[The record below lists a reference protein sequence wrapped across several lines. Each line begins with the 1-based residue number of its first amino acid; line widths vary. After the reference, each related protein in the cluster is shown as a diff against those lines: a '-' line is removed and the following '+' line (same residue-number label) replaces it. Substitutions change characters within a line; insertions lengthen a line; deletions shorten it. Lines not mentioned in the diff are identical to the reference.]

1 MTQAKKNKEE
11 LVAIKL
17 HPHNHEAEMCVLG
30 AIIEEKHALAKC
42 LPILPDSSM
51 FYKPQHGMVYDACL
65 DLKSKGDPIDL
76 LTVSTYLR
84 SKKQIDEIGGLSY
97 LVELARSVS
106 SSANLEAHAFY
117 IKDTWVKREL
127 ISIGSEASRM
137 SYDNTDS
144 SVSIMEK
151 LQHRILSTMS
161 MVFVNKPKTLKSVL
175 QKLFIETE
183 QAIQN
188 ARDGKPTGLMMGL
201 ERVDSITGGLQKQ
214 DLVVLAGR
222 PGMGKSALAA
232 QIVVNAKIIEPL
244 AVIPVFS
251 LEMRDTKFVSRMVSS
266 ISNIKMSL
274 MTKGNMT
281 NEELSEMMNK
291 CEVLNTDDIY
301 IDDQGGQK
309 ILDVAA
315 KCENIKLEKG
325 RIDLIVFD
333 FIQQAKGRGNTR
345 EQEVGSVSI
354 DLKNVAKKLD
364 CPVLAI
370 SSMNRESSK
379 RGGDSRPSLTDLRD
393 SGSIESDA
401 DLVFLLYRPE
411 YYGIDKYEDGTETKN
426 VCEVII
432 AKHKNGA
439 TDTVKVGY
447 KPDISHFFN
456 LDESPLIK
464 SNIPEWNPS
473 KFPQRDYTEPVNTE
487 DDNTPF

>member
-1 MTQAKKNKEE
+1 MTQTKKSKPEPILIAK
-11 LVAIKL
+11 LP
-17 HPHNHEAEMCVLG
+17 PHNIEAEMCVLG
-30 AIIEEKHALAKC
+30 AIISEKHALAKC
-42 LPILPDSSM
+42 LPILPDSAM
-51 FYKPQHGMVYDACL
+51 FYKLQHGTVYDACL

-76 LTVSTYLR
+76 LTVTTFLR
-84 SKKQIDEIGGLSY
+84 AKKQLEEIGGPAY
-97 LVELARSVS
+97 LAELTNSVS

-117 IKDTWVKREL
+117 VKDSWVKREL

-137 SYDNTDS
+137 SYEDTES
-144 SVSIMEK
+144 SVAIMEK

-161 MVFVNKPKTLKSVL
+161 MVFVNKPKTLSSVL
-175 QKLFIETE
+175 KKLFQETE
-183 QAIQN
+183 QAIIN
-188 ARDGKPTGLMMGL
+188 AKEGKPTGLMMGL
-201 ERVDSITGGLQKQ
+201 AGVDSLTGGLQKQ

-232 QIVVNAKIIEPL
+232 QVVVNAKILEPK

-266 ISNIKMSL
+266 VSNIKMSL
-274 MTKGNMT
+274 MTKGNLTSDDMAM
-281 NEELSEMMNK
+281 MMNK
-291 CEVLNTDDIY
+291 CDVLNTDDIF

-333 FIQQAKGRGNTR
+333 FIQQAKGRGNNR
-345 EQEVGSVSI
+345 EQEVGSISI

-411 YYGIDKYEDGTETKN
+411 YYGIAKYEDGSDTKN
-426 VCEVII
+426 ICEVII

-447 KPDISHFFN
+447 KPEISHFYN
-456 LDESPLIK
+456 LDEIPLLTT
-464 SNIPEWNPS
+464 PEWKPDS
-473 KFPQRDYTEPVNTE
+473 FPVRDYTEPIREE
-487 DDNTPF
+487 DENPF

>member
-1 MTQAKKNKEE
+1 MTQAKKNNEE
-11 LVAIKL
+11 KIIAKL
-17 HPHNHEAEMCVLG
+17 TPQNLEAEMCVLG
-30 AIIEEKHALAKC
+30 AVIEEKHALAKC

-51 FYKPQHGMVYDACL
+51 FFKPSHGIIYDVCL
-65 DLKSKGDPIDL
+65 DLKAKGDPIDL
-76 LTVSTYLR
+76 LTVKTSLQ
-84 SKKQIDEIGGLSY
+84 SKKQLDEIGGLAY
-97 LVELARSVS
+97 LVEVARSVS

-117 IKDTWVKREL
+117 VKDTWVKREL

-137 SYDNTDS
+137 SYDNTES
-144 SVSIMEK
+144 SVAIMEK

-183 QAIQN
+183 QSIKN

-214 DLVVLAGR
+214 DLVILAGR

-232 QIVVNAKIIEPL
+232 QVVVNAKIIEPL

-281 NEELSEMMNK
+281 NYELSEMMNK

-333 FIQQAKGRGNTR
+333 FIQQAKGRGFNR
-345 EQEVGSVSI
+345 EQEVGSISI

-379 RGGDSRPSLTDLRD
+379 RGGENRPSLTDLRD

-411 YYGIDKYEDGTETKN
+411 YYGIDKYEDGSSTKD
-426 VCEVII
+426 VCEIII

-447 KPDISHFFN
+447 KPDVSHFFN
-456 LDESPLIK
+456 LDESPSVK
-464 SNIPEWNPS
+464 SEIPQWNTNS
-473 KFPQRDYTEPVNTE
+473 FPTRNYTDPILDEP
-487 DDNTPF
+487 F